1 MNPRKQNSRKER
13 TCCTHLPNILINS
26 GLQCLANSPR
36 NSNKNSCKC
45 PSDCN
50 SVTYSKDISTESLYP
65 LYSQTFNLLSNTDNY
80 LWKLEERLKS
90 VTDVYQQKILKDQ
103 YDDIIESSSVVH
115 FYFKES
121 GIIKYTQEEVFGTT
135 QLIGNRI
142 IISEKD

>member
-1 MNPRKQNSRKER
+1 M
-13 TCCTHLPNILINS
+13 
-26 GLQCLANSPR
+26 
-36 NSNKNSCKC
+36 
-45 PSDCN
+45 
-50 SVTYSKDISTESLYP
+50 
-65 LYSQTFNLLSNTDNY
+65 
-80 LWKLEERLKS
+80 ERLNE
-90 VTDVYQQKILKDQ
+90 LKELNFVFPENNTYMYEAKLLEDR

>member
-1 MNPRKQNSRKER
+1 M
-13 TCCTHLPNILINS
+13 
-26 GLQCLANSPR
+26 
-36 NSNKNSCKC
+36 
-45 PSDCN
+45 
-50 SVTYSKDISTESLYP
+50 
-65 LYSQTFNLLSNTDNY
+65 
-80 LWKLEERLKS
+80 ERLNE
-90 VTDVYQQKILKDQ
+90 LKGLNFAFPENNTYMYEAKLLEDR